1 MKEEEKRRKRR
12 TRGRAFLISL
22 WPGWW
27 WLVVVQGP
35 FGACLTIRVKSFYLL
50 NNASPFSSS
59 PSIVVCILCLA
70 LHNTIQIEWQ
80 IDTISATTA
89 ALQVDTRDTGHSR
102 PKVGVGGWCME
113 SEKHENP
120 CFDAND
126 RRRDGMGRDDDYVR

>member
-1 MKEEEKRRKRR
+1 M
-12 TRGRAFLISL
+12 
-22 WPGWW
+22 
-27 WLVVVQGP
+27 VVQGP

-50 NNASPFSSS
+50 NNASSSYSSS
-59 PSIVVCILCLA
+59 PSIVACILCLA

-80 IDTISATTA
+80 IDTISATT